1 MQTYLKLKLF
11 VCFYQH
17 RILIF
22 TYMCVYIVG
31 GTTYV
36 LRIAS
41 IKYVSMNVYVFT
53 GGRPCLQFKIALAWS
68 MYIHT
73 KKTDIHTY
81 KVCMQFSLVYYRIQ
95 IRSGYFVFSL
105 NKKMAAGFAGCPH
118 NQLHTRSF
126 RSLFRFRLTISDN
139 IKIKKIKTKQNN
151 VQN

>member
-1 MQTYLKLKLF
+1 
-11 VCFYQH
+11 
-17 RILIF
+17 
-22 TYMCVYIVG
+22 MCVYIVG

-41 IKYVSMNVYVFT
+41 IKYVSKNVYVFT

-68 MYIHT
+68 MCIHT

-81 KVCMQFSLVYYRIQ
+81 KVCMQFSLVYNRIQ

-105 NKKMAAGFAGCPH
+105 KKRPKDLPVALC

>member
-1 MQTYLKLKLF
+1 M
-11 VCFYQH
+11 
-17 RILIF
+17 
-22 TYMCVYIVG
+22 
-31 GTTYV
+31 

-41 IKYVSMNVYVFT
+41 IKYVSKNVYVFT

-73 KKTDIHTY
+73 YIQRRQTY
-81 KVCMQFSLVYYRIQ
+81 IRIKYVCSLVYYRIQ
-95 IRSGYFVFSL
+95 IGSGYFVFSL
-105 NKKMAAGFAGCPH
+105 KKKAEGFAGCPH